1 VDDAIRASRSTPQAV
16 GIVELTPMYLGT
28 RRDERPGGR
37 IRASQAEHLMAR
49 ADEFLNDRS
58 SDEACSASD
67 EDPHGLVLSL
77 MCRPVAAPCPMR
89 QCGGGEPSASAYSAD

>member
-1 VDDAIRASRSTPQAV
+1 VDDAIRASRSTPEAV
-16 GIVELTPMYLGT
+16 GIVERTPMYLGT
-28 RRDERPGGR
+28 GRRKRLGGR

-58 SDEACSASD
+58 SDESCGAGD

-77 MCRPVAAPCPMR
+77 MCRAVATPCLVR
-89 QCGGGEPSASAYSAD
+89 QCGGVEPSASAYSAH